1 MLMTEDEETAYAK
14 LLSGYLPPPREDRE
28 FTARNLLTL
37 TRYLHG
43 RHGEIAVV
51 TQGIDS
57 KVQVSYDG
65 LHWTIRE
72 ITS

>member
-1 MLMTEDEETAYAK
+1 MTEDEELAVAK
-14 LLSGYLPPPREDRE
+14 MLSDYLPEPKKDRE
-28 FTARNLLTL
+28 FTARNIVRLTK
-37 TRYLHG
+37 YLHG
-43 RHGEIAVV
+43 RHGEINVV

-65 LHWTIRE
+65 LHWTIKE